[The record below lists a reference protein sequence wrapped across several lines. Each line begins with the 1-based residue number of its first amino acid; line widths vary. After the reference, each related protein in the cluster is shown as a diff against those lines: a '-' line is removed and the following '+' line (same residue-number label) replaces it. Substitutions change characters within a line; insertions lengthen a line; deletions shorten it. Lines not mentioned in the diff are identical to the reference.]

1 MNDKAAG
8 TDQLRD
14 SLPEIAERIAR
25 YRGSN
30 IGEQNTKV
38 SLIMPALRAL
48 GWNVEDL
55 DEVRLEYRRSPRDK
69 PVDYALM
76 LQREPVLFVEA
87 KSLGENLEDRRW
99 ASQIIS
105 YAAVAGVEWVVLTNG
120 DEYRIYNAHAP
131 VPVEDKLFRSVRI
144 SASADEAAEALHLL
158 SKNEIRR
165 QSLRE
170 LWRAY
175 AIDGRV
181 RRAVEELFAPDPD
194 SWLVGRL
201 ARGLDGI
208 SRGDVKAALA
218 RARIRLDFPPA
229 EPVAAAEEAE
239 PGVAVEPDE
248 RQRRGGRKPAASY
261 DVSVADLIEAGL
273 VRQATRLRK
282 KYLGQSLEAT
292 IEPDGR
298 IRFGG
303 QLYKSLS
310 IAAGAARVSVKGPPD
325 DGRRYY
331 QTNGWSFW
339 EYEDEQGDWR
349 ELKVARAR
357 LLRQRSG
364 RS

>member
-1 MNDKAAG
+1 
-8 TDQLRD
+8 
-14 SLPEIAERIAR
+14 
-25 YRGSN
+25 
-30 IGEQNTKV
+30 
-38 SLIMPALRAL
+38 
-48 GWNVEDL
+48 
-55 DEVRLEYRRSPRDK
+55 
-69 PVDYALM
+69 
-76 LQREPVLFVEA
+76 
-87 KSLGENLEDRRW
+87 
-99 ASQIIS
+99 
-105 YAAVAGVEWVVLTNG
+105 
-120 DEYRIYNAHAP
+120 
-131 VPVEDKLFRSVRI
+131 
-144 SASADEAAEALHLL
+144 
-158 SKNEIRR
+158 
-165 QSLRE
+165 
-170 LWRAY
+170 
-175 AIDGRV
+175 
-181 RRAVEELFAPDPD
+181 
-194 SWLVGRL
+194 
-201 ARGLDGI
+201 
-208 SRGDVKAALA
+208 
-218 RARIRLDFPPA
+218 
-229 EPVAAAEEAE
+229 
-239 PGVAVEPDE
+239 VEPDE